1 MSELER
7 LYFGIFFFFDNLII
21 VGSKYSASQIFRAVI
36 KNHQISKV
44 SFFSILFQYDSFDLS
59 FWMD

>member
-36 KNHQISKV
+36 KNHQISKA
-44 SFFSILFQYDSFDLS
+44 SLFSILFQYDSF
-59 FWMD
+59 